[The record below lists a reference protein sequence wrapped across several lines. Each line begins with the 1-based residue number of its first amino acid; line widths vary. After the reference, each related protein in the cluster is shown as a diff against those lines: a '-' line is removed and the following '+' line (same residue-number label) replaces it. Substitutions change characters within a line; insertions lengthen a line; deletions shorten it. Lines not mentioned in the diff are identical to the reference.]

1 MFINMK
7 EMQGSVGKDCI
18 FIELTLVAMLSAGQ
32 YGFTSQSLL
41 RESGEC
47 YSFADPGRDFESR
60 RSAHTP

>member
-32 YGFTSQSLL
+32 
-41 RESGEC
+41 
-47 YSFADPGRDFESR
+47 
-60 RSAHTP
+60 